1 MKPLQTLLLTSLI
14 SCAPLMAQQEGPP
27 EWRQLFDGKTLSGWT
42 QKGGKATY
50 RAEAGMIV
58 GATVPDTPNSFL
70 CTEQLYADFVLEYEF
85 LVDPELNS
93 GVQIRSA
100 FQNGRVR
107 GYQVEIDPDEKRQRD
122 WTAGIYEEGLRG
134 WLNDLSKNDPARA
147 AFKQRQWNHVRVEA
161 RGAHLC
167 TWLNDV
173 PAADLLDGDAMEGFI
188 GLQVHGVGARKDP
201 LEVRWRNIRLE
212 DLGSSRWVA
221 TDVADKKAVTV
232 LSSRGDDFALRWK
245 LRLEGGPGWIDWP
258 GGRIELKAEE
268 GQEEI
273 SIFLCRAGE
282 RLFLDVRGRAR
293 AETSVEAG
301 ERKLLYVSTVNGGS
315 ARLTVLSAEE
325 LLTGK

>member
-1 MKPLQTLLLTSLI
+1 M
-14 SCAPLMAQQEGPP
+14 
-27 EWRQLFDGKTLSGWT
+27 
-42 QKGGKATY
+42 QKLVVDKGRDK
-50 RAEAGMIV
+50 GMSVIVSPKSKVIV
-58 GATVPDTPNSFL
+58 GRDRQANLQLTDGLASRRHFSLSF
-70 CTEQLYADFVLEYEF
+70 Q
-85 LVDPELNS
+85 
-93 GVQIRSA
+93 
-100 FQNGRVR
+100 
-107 GYQVEIDPDEKRQRD
+107 DER
-122 WTAGIYEEGLRG
+122 Y
-134 WLNDLSKNDPARA
+134 
-147 AFKQRQWNHVRVEA
+147 V
-161 RGAHLC
+161 
-167 TWLNDV
+167 
-173 PAADLLDGDAMEGFI
+173 
-188 GLQVHGVGARKDP
+188 
-201 LEVRWRNIRLE
+201 LE